1 MLVPACSLCTAF
13 QAIILDVA
21 AAVSATYT
29 SCVSQKA
36 LLHLVKLHAFQKHLS
51 LLSLYLDTI
60 DLIKQH
66 QRLSGH
72 TVFGPPSFTLQACC
86 TV

>member
-1 MLVPACSLCTAF
+1 MLVPACMSMYSFPSYYPRCGRSGFCNIHL
-13 QAIILDVA
+13 L
-21 AAVSATYT
+21 
-29 SCVSQKA
+29 SQKA

-51 LLSLYLDTI
+51 LLGLYLDTI